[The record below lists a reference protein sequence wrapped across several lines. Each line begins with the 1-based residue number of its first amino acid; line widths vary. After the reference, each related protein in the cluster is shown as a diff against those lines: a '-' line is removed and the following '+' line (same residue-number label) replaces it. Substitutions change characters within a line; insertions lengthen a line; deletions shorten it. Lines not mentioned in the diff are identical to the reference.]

1 MEALAWRTVKLHCV
15 VHRLNETYALPV
27 FPNRS
32 GLVPAGMS
40 TRATK
45 ARDHRERQIAEVLIR
60 YGLSYLGNIVG
71 LGHLMTAAHRRVAR
85 TPGEGHTPAE
95 NLRLALEELGPTFIK
110 LGQLVSTRADLLS
123 TDYRVELA
131 KLQDTA
137 PAVPSEVVEEMV
149 ERELQAPA
157 ETVFATF
164 ESAPLAC
171 ASVGQAHTATLHD
184 GTEVVVKVRR
194 PDVVEDV
201 ERDLEIIRNFAAR
214 AGRRSKTAA
223 RYDVV
228 GLADEF
234 VRSLRAQLDYLQEAR
249 NAERFAANFAGDP
262 WVQIPR
268 VFPDHTTS
276 RVITLERIRGMK
288 ITDLAALDKA
298 DLDRHALAE
307 RTALITAKMIFDD
320 GFFHADPHPGN
331 FFIEPTG
338 RVGIVD
344 FGMVGRIDDR
354 LREQLGRLL
363 GGFLRQDPGR
373 LADALLALGTSTGA
387 VDRARLREDLATLLA
402 RYFGRSVSEVSLR
415 SALGEILKI
424 VRRHHLKV
432 PPDLSLLF
440 TVLIMAEGIVAE
452 LDPDFRFAEALAP
465 YASRHLVSGMT
476 AGGAVRRLEQF
487 GVDVADLAVELP
499 ARLDRI
505 FQAIETG
512 GLEVHVRAAQVD
524 ALVARTERLA
534 NRVAASVLA
543 AAVIEGLL
551 QLQTRRR
558 RHRPPLPLRR
568 KSATADRTAFVPIV
582 RRRR

>member
-1 MEALAWRTVKLHCV
+1 VEALAWRPVKLHCV
-15 VHRLNETYALPV
+15 VQRLNETDAVPA
-27 FPNRS
+27 FPDRS
-32 GLVPAGMS
+32 GLATEGMS
-40 TRATK
+40 TRATR

-60 YGLSYLGNIVG
+60 YGLSYLGSIVG
-71 LGHLMTAAHRRVAR
+71 LGHLMIAAHRRVGRA
-85 TPGEGHTPAE
+85 PAEAHTPAE

-123 TDYRVELA
+123 TDYRAELA

-137 PAVPSEVVEEMV
+137 PAVPSEVVEEIV
-149 ERELQAPA
+149 ERELHAPA
-157 ETVFATF
+157 ETAFATF

-194 PDVVEDV
+194 PDVVEEV

-214 AGRRSKTAA
+214 AGRRSKAAA

-249 NAERFAANFAGDP
+249 NAERFAANFTGDP

-288 ITDLAALDKA
+288 ITDLAALDEA
-298 DLDRHALAE
+298 GLGRHALAE

-331 FFIEPTG
+331 FFIESTG

-344 FGMVGRIDDR
+344 FGMVGQIDDR

-363 GGFLRQDPGR
+363 GGFLRRDPGR
-373 LADALLALGTSTGA
+373 LADALLAVALRLGSSIELAYVRTW
-387 VDRARLREDLATLLA
+387 RL
-402 RYFGRSVSEVSLR
+402 SLR
-415 SALGEILKI
+415 TISA
-424 VRRHHLKV
+424 
-432 PPDLSLLF
+432 
-440 TVLIMAEGIVAE
+440 
-452 LDPDFRFAEALAP
+452 
-465 YASRHLVSGMT
+465 
-476 AGGAVRRLEQF
+476 
-487 GVDVADLAVELP
+487 
-499 ARLDRI
+499 
-505 FQAIETG
+505 
-512 GLEVHVRAAQVD
+512 
-524 ALVARTERLA
+524 
-534 NRVAASVLA
+534 AASA
-543 AAVIEGLL
+543 RSRFGA
-551 QLQTRRR
+551 
-558 RHRPPLPLRR
+558 H
-568 KSATADRTAFVPIV
+568 SASS
-582 RRRR
+582 